1 MKKYILILL
10 LTIVVLPLSAQ
21 SLAQGKAYYDKG
33 EYKKAKPI
41 YKRFVKSQPNNGSY
55 NLHYGVC
62 LLQTGEAEASIK
74 YLETAV
80 KRRTTSGQLWLGKA
94 YAATYRFE
102 ESIETFE
109 EYISELEKRKRST
122 EEAEKLLEKSQNG
135 LRMLKGVEKICVIDS
150 VVVDKANFLEAYHIS
165 AESGSLH
172 MYNDYFEGNATNDG
186 IVYQTEMGNKIYY
199 SEQVNDSTTS
209 IFFSD
214 KLLDDWSKGTPLSST
229 INSGQ
234 HVNYPYVLTDGVTI
248 YYASTG
254 NNSMGGYDIFVTRYN
269 PSSGNYLAPD
279 NLGMPFNSPYNDYML
294 ALDEYAN
301 LGWFASDRYQPEGK
315 VCIYIFIPN
324 DIKEVYDY
332 DNTDADELRR
342 LARLTAI
349 SDSWKDEDALNNAKQ
364 RLQAVRSMERG
375 TDETKEPEFFFII
388 NDQLTY
394 HHPNDFQSPQAKE
407 LFRQYCQLE
416 LDYLR
421 MDEKL
426 EQLRMQY
433 GEGNQTKKDQLAPTI
448 LDLENYIFKLK
459 EQVDQTAKEVRKHEI
474 ETLY

>member
-10 LTIVVLPLSAQ
+10 FTIIGLPLSAQ

-33 EYKKAKPI
+33 EYEKAKPI
-41 YKRFVKSQPNNGSY
+41 YKKFVKSQPNNGSY

-122 EEAEKLLEKSQNG
+122 EEAEELLEKSQNG

-199 SEQVNDSTTS
+199 SEQLNDSTTS

-364 RLQAVRSMERG
+364 RLQVVRSMERG

>member
-10 LTIVVLPLSAQ
+10 LTIVGLPLSAQ

-33 EYKKAKPI
+33 EYEKAKPI
-41 YKRFVKSQPNNGSY
+41 YKKFVKSQPNNGSY

-74 YLETAV
+74 YFETAV

-102 ESIETFE
+102 ESIETLE

-122 EEAEKLLEKSQNG
+122 KEAEELLEKSQYG

-165 AESGSLH
+165 SESGSLY
-172 MYNDYFEGNATNDG
+172 MYDNYFGKSTHNEST
-186 IVYQTEMGNKIYY
+186 VYQTELGNKIYY
-199 SEQVNDSTTS
+199 SEQLNDTTTA
-209 IFFSD
+209 IFVSN
-214 KLLDDWSKGTPLSST
+214 KLLNDWSAGTLLSNT
-229 INSGQ
+229 INSGG
-234 HVNYPYVLTDGVTI
+234 HVSYPYVLTDGSTI

-254 NNSMGGYDIFVTRYN
+254 ENSLGGYDIFVTRYN
-269 PSSGNYLAPD
+269 PSSGNYLSPD

-332 DNTDADELRR
+332 DNTDGQALRK
-342 LARLTAI
+342 LAKLTAI
-349 SDSWKDEDALNNAKQ
+349 SDSWKDGNLVNNAKL
-364 RLQAVRSMERG
+364 RLQAIRNMEKEI
-375 TDETKEPEFFFII
+375 DEKKETEFSFII

-394 HHPNDFQSPQAKE
+394 HHPNDFQSQQAKD

-421 MDEKL
+421 MEEKL
-426 EQLRMQY
+426 DLLRIQY
-433 GEGNQTKKDQLAPTI
+433 GEGNQTKKDQLTPTI

-459 EQVDQTAKEVRKHEI
+459 EQVDQTTKLIRKHEI

>member
-10 LTIVVLPLSAQ
+10 FTIIGLPLSAQ

-33 EYKKAKPI
+33 EYEKAKPI
-41 YKRFVKSQPNNGSY
+41 YKKFVKSQPNNGSY

-122 EEAEKLLEKSQNG
+122 EVAEELLEKSQNG

-332 DNTDADELRR
+332 DNTDSDELRR

-394 HHPNDFQSPQAKE
+394 HHPNDFQSPQAKV

-459 EQVDQTAKEVRKHEI
+459 EQVNQTAKEVRKHEI

>member
-1 MKKYILILL
+1 MKKYLLILL
-10 LTIVVLPLSAQ
+10 LCVLGVPASAQ
-21 SLAQGKAYYDKG
+21 TLAQAKALYEKG
-33 EYKKAKPI
+33 EYEKAKPAF
-41 YKRFVKSQPNNGSY
+41 KKFVKSQPSNGSY
-55 NLHYGVC
+55 NLYYGVC
-62 LLQTGEAEASIK
+62 LLQTGEAEASVS

-122 EEAEKLLEKSQNG
+122 EEAEELLEKSQNG

-426 EQLRMQY
+426 EQLRIQY